1 MPACCTSIWHKCI
14 PKFFI
19 YGTFLRRL
27 SISSSQELCRS
38 CFMLSLQ
45 PLGSPRCNRDQKL
58 GSQPPPKEEIRTAE
72 RPLTPRTPPR
82 SRRWTRERP
91 KEALTSRA
99 SHMPAAIT
107 TTYHGIA
114 PPTTRSGAALDG
126 LGTHGSADGSLRQR
140 HLVGGVF
147 RSGGV
152 SVVTTSI

>member
-58 GSQPPPKEEIRTAE
+58 GSQPPPKEEILTAE
-72 RPLTPRTPPR
+72 RPLTPQTRPR
-82 SRRWTRERP
+82 SRRRPQERP
-91 KEALTSRA
+91 EEALTSYA
-99 SHMPAAIT
+99 SHVPPAT
-107 TTYHGIA
+107 TTAYHGIA
-114 PPTTRSGAALDG
+114 PPTTHSGAALGG
-126 LGTHGSADGSLRQR
+126 LIISG
-140 HLVGGVF
+140 
-147 RSGGV
+147 RSRPDWF
-152 SVVTTSI
+152 SR